1 MKKIFFAI
9 AALCL
14 VGTWSCSFDDS
25 DINDRLG
32 DLEDR
37 VTAIESQ
44 LEQINSDLQT
54 LDKITD
60 LLNKNGV
67 VSSVEPNATGTGYIV
82 TVTYFDAETPA
93 KTFEIVN
100 GKDGS
105 KGEDGTGSVVGVKL
119 DNTTNRWYWTVDGE
133 PLYDNDGEYLW
144 TSGKGGQD
152 ADFNIDGTGNVKLAY
167 MDKTTNGP
175 ADTKDNAVDETL
187 YLWVYNSALNQYVN
201 RGTVPSSTKT
211 LVSAKFENG
220 VLTIYQDGEEVF
232 SSEIQANGLAVTLV
246 ADDKTVAEHS
256 TVKLTADNET
266 VFVVNVSG
274 ASTNYALKASMQ
286 NGDGY
291 TVKVKD
297 NNVTVKAEEDAAD
310 DKLFIEVLDG
320 NKCYHTWVLLTLNGN
335 VDPEPE
341 PGPGEADYHVT
352 LSLPQTNEYNYL
364 PVAFGEVSYNW
375 LPSTIKLDVVVAL
388 DKVATSDLTFKVKA
402 NVNTVSNLTLANDG
416 NVTINNGQQYA
427 KLEATFDREGLVH
440 NTSSISFALETLPA
454 GVEYSEE
461 SVYCYIANNFKY
473 RYPLTADMISSNYII
488 DVANMLDGNADTYAT
503 NSKNSGD
510 YTGQEWYSDGYT
522 YGYFFDISGLS
533 DVAVLQMRWQNTNDN
548 DTKIYEL
555 ALGYKADDTASS
567 WNRNLDTFSNV
578 PMGNNNWTAEK
589 NLFPSYAPPSK
600 IEILRVGIKKF
611 KNSSTSSNSVAANGD
626 CRVAEFELLVMY

>member
-54 LDKITD
+54 LDRITD

-119 DNTTNRWYWTVDGE
+119 DNATNRWYWTVDGQ
-133 PLYDNDGEYLW
+133 PLYGNDGEYLW
-144 TSGKGGQD
+144 TSGKDGQD
-152 ADFNIDGTGNVKLAY
+152 SDFNIDGTGTGNVKLAY

-187 YLWVYNSALNQYVN
+187 YLWVYNSALNKYVN

-256 TVKLTADNET
+256 TVKLTANEDT
-266 VFVVNVSG
+266 VFTVNVSG

-297 NNVTVKAEEDAAD
+297 SNVTVKAEEDATD

-335 VDPEPE
+335 VDPEP
-341 PGPGEADYHVT
+341 GPGEADYHVT

-364 PVAFGEVSYNW
+364 PVAFGDKSTGMPETVSTT
-375 LPSTIKLDVVVAL
+375 LVVTLDKPATETLTLTL
-388 DKVATSDLTFKVKA
+388 DKVPFYDDPDDTSSWAPDEVGGLTFEKTITFAVGEQTK
-402 NVNTVSNLTLANDG
+402 TVTVTFNRSGLENDNG
-416 NVTINNGQQYA
+416 AAFAVTSSNVTY
-427 KLEATFDREGLVH
+427 DR
-440 NTSSISFALETLPA
+440 A
-454 GVEYSEE
+454 GF
-461 SVYCYIANNFKY
+461 YIANNFTVPY
-473 RYPLTADMISSNYII
+473 TLTADMFDTTYTTDIEKMFDGNSETYMKFN
-488 DVANMLDGNADTYAT
+488 VTNANM
-503 NSKNSGD
+503 D
-510 YTGQEWYSDGYT
+510 YRNIYT
-522 YGYFFDISGLS
+522 YGYWFDMTLPENVYVGGVRYQNADGGYPGEVGYAVSTDGTTFLGPYSKISG
-533 DVAVLQMRWQNTNDN
+533 NTTANN
-548 DTKIYEL
+548 WFTITTSNLAGAKALRFCVTKIYTS
-555 ALGYKADDTASS
+555 GT
-567 WNRNLDTFSNV
+567 
-578 PMGNNNWTAEK
+578 
-589 NLFPSYAPPSK
+589 YAGMATQP
-600 IEILRVGIKKF
+600 
-611 KNSSTSSNSVAANGD
+611 NYD

>member
-54 LDKITD
+54 LDRITD

-119 DNTTNRWYWTVDGE
+119 DNATNRWYWTVDGQ
-133 PLYDNDGEYLW
+133 PLYGNDGEYLW
-144 TSGKGGQD
+144 TSGKDGQD
-152 ADFNIDGTGNVKLAY
+152 SDFNIDGTGTGNVKLAY

-187 YLWVYNSALNQYVN
+187 YLWVYNSALNKYVN

-256 TVKLTADNET
+256 TVKLTANEDT
-266 VFVVNVSG
+266 VFTVNVSG

-297 NNVTVKAEEDAAD
+297 SNVTVKAEEDATD

-335 VDPEPE
+335 VDPEP
-341 PGPGEADYHVT
+341 GPGEADYHAT
-352 LSLPQTNEYNYL
+352 LSLPQTNDDDYL
-364 PVAFGEVSYNW
+364 PVAFGDKSTGMPETVSTT
-375 LPSTIKLDVVVAL
+375 LVVTLDKPATETLTLTL
-388 DKVATSDLTFKVKA
+388 DKVPFYDDPDDTSSWAPDEVGGLTFEKTITFAVGEQTK
-402 NVNTVSNLTLANDG
+402 TVTVTFNRSGLENDNG
-416 NVTINNGQQYA
+416 AAFAVTSSNVTY
-427 KLEATFDREGLVH
+427 DR
-440 NTSSISFALETLPA
+440 A
-454 GVEYSEE
+454 GF
-461 SVYCYIANNFKY
+461 YIANNFTVPY
-473 RYPLTADMISSNYII
+473 TLTADMFDTTYTTDIEKMFDGNSETYMKFN
-488 DVANMLDGNADTYAT
+488 VTNANMDYKNIYTFGYWFDMTLPENVYVGGVRYQNADGGYPGEVGYAVST
-503 NSKNSGD
+503 DGTTFLGPYSK
-510 YTGQEWYSDGYT
+510 
-522 YGYFFDISGLS
+522 ISGNLTANNWFTITTS
-533 DVAVLQMRWQNTNDN
+533 NLAGAKALRFCV
-548 DTKIYEL
+548 TKIYTS
-555 ALGYKADDTASS
+555 GT
-567 WNRNLDTFSNV
+567 
-578 PMGNNNWTAEK
+578 
-589 NLFPSYAPPSK
+589 YAGMATQP
-600 IEILRVGIKKF
+600 
-611 KNSSTSSNSVAANGD
+611 NYD

>member
-54 LDKITD
+54 LDRITD

-119 DNTTNRWYWTVDGE
+119 DNATNRWYWTVDGQ
-133 PLYDNDGEYLW
+133 PLYGNDGEYLW
-144 TSGKGGQD
+144 TSGKDGQD
-152 ADFNIDGTGNVKLAY
+152 SDFNIDGTGTGNVKLAY

-187 YLWVYNSALNQYVN
+187 YLWVYNSALNKYVN

-256 TVKLTADNET
+256 TVKLTANEDT
-266 VFVVNVSG
+266 VFTVNVSG

-297 NNVTVKAEEDAAD
+297 SNVTVKAEEDATD

-335 VDPEPE
+335 VDPEP
-341 PGPGEADYHVT
+341 GPGEADYHAT
-352 LSLPQTNEYNYL
+352 LSLPQTNDDDYL
-364 PVAFGEVSYNW
+364 PVAFGDKSTGMPETVSTT
-375 LPSTIKLDVVVAL
+375 LVVTLDKPATETLTLTL
-388 DKVATSDLTFKVKA
+388 DKVPFYDDPDDTSSWAPDEVGGLTFEKTITFAVGEQTK
-402 NVNTVSNLTLANDG
+402 TVTVTFNRSGLENDNG
-416 NVTINNGQQYA
+416 AAFAVTSSNVTY
-427 KLEATFDREGLVH
+427 DR
-440 NTSSISFALETLPA
+440 A
-454 GVEYSEE
+454 GF
-461 SVYCYIANNFKY
+461 YIANNFTVPY
-473 RYPLTADMISSNYII
+473 TLTADMFDTTYTTDIEKMFDGNSETYMKFN
-488 DVANMLDGNADTYAT
+488 VTNANM
-503 NSKNSGD
+503 D
-510 YTGQEWYSDGYT
+510 YRNIYT
-522 YGYFFDISGLS
+522 YGYWFDMTLPENVYVGGVRYQNADGGYPGEVGYAVSTDGTTFLGPYSKISG
-533 DVAVLQMRWQNTNDN
+533 NTTANN
-548 DTKIYEL
+548 WFTITTSNLAGAKALRFCVTKIYTS
-555 ALGYKADDTASS
+555 GT
-567 WNRNLDTFSNV
+567 
-578 PMGNNNWTAEK
+578 
-589 NLFPSYAPPSK
+589 YAGMATQP
-600 IEILRVGIKKF
+600 
-611 KNSSTSSNSVAANGD
+611 NYD

>member
-54 LDKITD
+54 LDRITD

-119 DNTTNRWYWTVDGE
+119 DNATNRWYWTVDGQ
-133 PLYDNDGEYLW
+133 PLYGNDGEYLW
-144 TSGKGGQD
+144 TSGKDGQD
-152 ADFNIDGTGNVKLAY
+152 SDFNIDGTGTGNVKLAY

-187 YLWVYNSALNQYVN
+187 YLWVYNSALNKYVN

-256 TVKLTADNET
+256 TVKLTANEDT
-266 VFVVNVSG
+266 VFTVNVSG

-297 NNVTVKAEEDAAD
+297 SNVTVKAEEDATD

-335 VDPEPE
+335 VDPEP
-341 PGPGEADYHVT
+341 GPGEADYHVT
-352 LSLPQTNEYNYL
+352 LSLPQTNDDDYL
-364 PVAFGEVSYNW
+364 PVAFGDKSTGMPETVSTT
-375 LPSTIKLDVVVAL
+375 LVVTLDKPATETLTLTL
-388 DKVATSDLTFKVKA
+388 DKVPFYDDPDDTSSWAPDEVGGLTFEKTITFAVGEQTK
-402 NVNTVSNLTLANDG
+402 TVTVTFNRSGLENDNG
-416 NVTINNGQQYA
+416 AAFAVTSSNVTY
-427 KLEATFDREGLVH
+427 DR
-440 NTSSISFALETLPA
+440 A
-454 GVEYSEE
+454 GF
-461 SVYCYIANNFKY
+461 YIANNFTVPY
-473 RYPLTADMISSNYII
+473 TLTADMFDTTYTTDIEKMFDGNSETYMKFN
-488 DVANMLDGNADTYAT
+488 VTNANM
-503 NSKNSGD
+503 D
-510 YTGQEWYSDGYT
+510 YRNIYT
-522 YGYFFDISGLS
+522 YGYWFDMTLPENVYVGGVRYQNADGGYPGEVGYAVSTDGTTFLGPYSKISG
-533 DVAVLQMRWQNTNDN
+533 NTTANN
-548 DTKIYEL
+548 WFTITTSNLAGAKALRFCVTKIYTS
-555 ALGYKADDTASS
+555 GT
-567 WNRNLDTFSNV
+567 
-578 PMGNNNWTAEK
+578 
-589 NLFPSYAPPSK
+589 YAGMATQP
-600 IEILRVGIKKF
+600 
-611 KNSSTSSNSVAANGD
+611 NYD